1 MPRKFDFL
9 SPGIEIREVDQSI
22 LPSNVD
28 ADGPVIIGRFRKGP
42 GMKPAKVRSLD
53 YFTQVY
59 GNPVPGGSSLQGDVW
74 RDGPQL
80 SAPTYA
86 AYAAQAWLASRTS
99 PVNLVRLLGDQHP
112 NLTGEDGKAGW
123 QLSASVPSSTQGDNS
138 TAYGLFIIDKDNLG
152 KNTNSNITISLDVAA
167 NSNNFASLD
176 SGFFEI
182 I

>member
-22 LPSNVD
+22 LPSEVD
-28 ADGPVIIGRFRKGP
+28 ADGPVFIGRFRKGP
-42 GMKPAKVRSLD
+42 GMKPAKVRSLE

-59 GNPVPGGSSLQGDVW
+59 GNPVPGGSSLQGDIW

-112 NLTGEDGKAGW
+112 QALESGKAGW
-123 QLSASVPSSTQGDNS
+123 QLSASVPS
-138 TAYGLFIIDKDNLG
+138 
-152 KNTNSNITISLDVAA
+152 
-167 NSNNFASLD
+167 
-176 SGFFEI
+176 
-182 I
+182 

>member
-9 SPGIEIREVDQSI
+9 SPGIEITEVDQSI
-22 LPSNVD
+22 LPAEVD

-42 GMKPAKVRSLD
+42 GMKPVKIRSLD
-53 YFTQVY
+53 AFISVY

-99 PVNLVRLLGDQHP
+99 PVNVVRLLGDEHP
-112 NLTGEDGKAGW
+112 QATGDTGNAGW
-123 QLSASVPSSTQGDNS
+123 QLSASVPSSSATDNS
-138 TAYGLFIIDKDNLG
+138 TAYGLFI
-152 KNTNSNITISLDVAA
+152 A
-167 NSNNFASLD
+167 NSASDDLVG
-176 SGFFEI
+176 SLAAI
-182 I
+182 L